1 MTGALSAAQVS
12 VTSNYDEFEFEE
24 NFDREELE
32 KAMHEAEHRYEVPS
46 ESLMRHANGR
56 AVGQPAESQ
65 LRVRDIEDIVPD
77 QVDKGSLPSQRT
89 VTPLVYAEHAG
100 QIELEELEKDGEAED
115 SLAPF
120 LKFRKRGF
128 FNVTDLAAP
137 VWCETQYD
145 YRLRTLPFL
154 PLAERPDVITATSGK
169 QIVVDK
175 KKREGGERIMSRGRK
190 VHKRLEREIHPDEVV
205 VNTTTREDVWGLR

>member
-32 KAMHEAEHRYEVPS
+32 KAMHEAERRYEVPS
-46 ESLMRHANGR
+46 ESLMRHADGR
-56 AVGQPAESQ
+56 AGGQPAESQ
-65 LRVRDIEDIVPD
+65 FIVRDIEDIVPD
-77 QVDKGSLPSQRT
+77 QVEKGSLPSQRT
-89 VTPLVYAEHAG
+89 ITPLVYAEHGG

-137 VWCETQYD
+137 VWCETQVNRFPHRPYERMSAD
-145 YRLRTLPFL
+145 LPSCSMTSTFDAYSMDRLCEL
-154 PLAERPDVITATSGK
+154 K
-169 QIVVDK
+169 
-175 KKREGGERIMSRGRK
+175 
-190 VHKRLEREIHPDEVV
+190 
-205 VNTTTREDVWGLR
+205 

>member
-24 NFDREELE
+24 NFDREGLE

-46 ESLMRHANGR
+46 ENANGR

-77 QVDKGSLPSQRT
+77 QVDKGSLPSQRS
-89 VTPLVYAEHAG
+89 VTPLVYAEHAE

-120 LKFRKRGF
+120 LRFRKRGF

-137 VWCETQYD
+137 VWCETQVNRFPHRPYERMSAD
-145 YRLRTLPFL
+145 PPSCSMTSTFDACSMDRLCEL
-154 PLAERPDVITATSGK
+154 K
-169 QIVVDK
+169 
-175 KKREGGERIMSRGRK
+175 
-190 VHKRLEREIHPDEVV
+190 
-205 VNTTTREDVWGLR
+205 